1 MSTTSPEGKNK
12 LVNNKQQ
19 TPNLV
24 GGNAVGLPNDLRGR
38 TSKTSVR
45 TNLDTFCWLLAPI
58 LDIPLTSVGLP
69 CCATCLQF
77 PLGVERF
84 KSAKSKGAAAK
95 HTAHNGHALRLA
107 PENQA
112 EHRGAWSPK
121 PPRASPRLRHISS
134 HAERMLGECQTYTS
148 LGKSSSPK
156 IGSEPF
162 PYKSVIA

>member
-1 MSTTSPEGKNK
+1 MEKNK
-12 LVNNKQQ
+12 LVNNKKQ

-58 LDIPLTSVGLP
+58 LDIPLTSVCLP

-84 KSAKSKGAAAK
+84 KSARSKGAAAK

-112 EHRGAWSPK
+112 EHRGAWYPK
-121 PPRASPRLRHISS
+121 PPWASPRLRHIGSTCRKD
-134 HAERMLGECQTYTS
+134 AWRMPNIHQLGEII
-148 LGKSSSPK
+148 KSK
-156 IGSEPF
+156 DRFEPF